1 MWSVVLELKRRKT
14 KATAA
19 QREKMVRNDTR
30 FAPLGL
36 PVGRKCERTA
46 FTLVELLVVVA
57 IIVLLVNIMLSS
69 INRAREQAQQTVCLH
84 NLKQWSAAV
93 ALYDNQNGCLPTFF
107 KSDNMADIVYTI
119 GPYLGYSFYDFSG
132 PGIWV
137 GAPDTAPL
145 IGPSIW
151 HCPTAP
157 DNAFGYGL
165 NYPNV
170 FGYADKD
177 VPPEGHRP
185 WRMHEIP
192 RPAETIAM
200 GDSQVYRFL
209 YAPYGPT
216 AWAPNSDYDGDGV
229 DDTNSGILEKLVG
242 IHGYDIPYNNIA
254 PRHGDRIAN
263 CAFLDGHAEG
273 MHINELMDPDRR
285 LWGEDLWE

>member
-1 MWSVVLELKRRKT
+1 MSK
-14 KATAA
+14 
-19 QREKMVRNDTR
+19 
-30 FAPLGL
+30 PSG
-36 PVGRKCERTA
+36 
-46 FTLVELLVVVA
+46 FTLIELLVVVA
-57 IIVLLVNIMLSS
+57 IIALLVS
-69 INRAREQAQQTVCLH
+69 ILVSAVNQARELAQQTVCLH
-84 NLKQWSAAV
+84 NLKQWSLALT
-93 ALYDNQNGCLPTFF
+93 LYDNQNGGLPTFF
-107 KSDNMADIVYTI
+107 ESDNTADIVYTI
-119 GPYLGYSFYDFSG
+119 GPYLGYNFYDFCGWNEPRPTWNQHIKLSVG
-132 PGIWV
+132 P
-137 GAPDTAPL
+137 P
-145 IGPSIW
+145 IW

-177 VPPEGHRP
+177 VPPEGHKP
-185 WRMHEIP
+185 WRIHEIP

-216 AWAPNSDYDGDGV
+216 TWEPDLDYDGDSV
-229 DDTNSGILEKLVG
+229 NDTNSGILAYLAG
-242 IHGYDIPYNNIA
+242 IHGYGIPYNNIA

-273 MHINELMDPDRR
+273 MHITDLMDPDRR